1 MNKIKRMVR
10 NLVNVYLSKSEYF
23 EKLLVFFI
31 NYIKW
36 DFSIVLELQVD

>member
-31 NYIKW
+31 SYIKW